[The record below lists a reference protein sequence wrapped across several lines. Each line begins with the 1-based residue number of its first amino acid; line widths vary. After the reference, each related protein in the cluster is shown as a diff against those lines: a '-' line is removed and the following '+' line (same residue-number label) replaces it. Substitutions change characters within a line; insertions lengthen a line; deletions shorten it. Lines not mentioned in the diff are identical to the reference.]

1 MSMINMNRGGMQNM
15 NNIPQTDNTRTI
27 EVNVYDAKLFLGR
40 IESQVDFFEQ
50 IVDRP
55 NEAKHWKT
63 LLESAK
69 ELLNVNQE
77 S

>member
-1 MSMINMNRGGMQNM
+1 MKKELFNQFREGQITL
-15 NNIPQTDNTRTI
+15 PQTDNTRTI

-40 IESQVDFFEQ
+40 IQSQIDFFEQ

-77 S
+77 P

>member
-1 MSMINMNRGGMQNM
+1 MINMSQGGMRNVS
-15 NNIPQTDNTRTI
+15 NIPQTDFTRTI

-40 IESQVDFFEQ
+40 IKSQIDFFEQ

-63 LLESAK
+63 LLASAE
-69 ELLNVNQE
+69 ELLNVKL
-77 S
+77 

>member
-1 MSMINMNRGGMQNM
+1 MS
-15 NNIPQTDNTRTI
+15 NIPKTDNTRTI

-40 IESQVDFFEQ
+40 IQSQVDFFEQ

-55 NEAKHWKT
+55 NEAKYWKT